1 MMNVEK
7 INKAKEL
14 SESLVNLQELE
25 ESMLRQRAKID
36 WLRLS
41 DGNNKYFHVAIK
53 IRNQTNGIKKIMR
66 NDGTYTTDQKAIETK
81 VVAFYRNLMGKASGD
96 LEGVD
101 ISAIINMGKLY
112 RKLQYCG
119 QRMEWNNL
127 LYGNTARPRAN
138 FILWLACHGRLSTKD
153 RLCKYGMIDD
163 KSCCFCSEEESMN
176 HLFFAC
182 DNSKRVWMKVLQWVQ
197 IRHDPSDWPNELH
210 WLIRHTKGKG
220 TRATVLK
227 MAIAET
233 IYEI

>member
-1 MMNVEK
+1 MFVVWKKLQRLQPHIKKLCRPVSDMSNKITQARDNLTNAQEDLSTDIMNVEK
-7 INKAKEL
+7 FNKVKEL

-101 ISAIINMGKLY
+101 ISAM
-112 RKLQYCG
+112 
-119 QRMEWNNL
+119 
-127 LYGNTARPRAN
+127 
-138 FILWLACHGRLSTKD
+138 
-153 RLCKYGMIDD
+153 
-163 KSCCFCSEEESMN
+163 
-176 HLFFAC
+176 
-182 DNSKRVWMKVLQWVQ
+182 
-197 IRHDPSDWPNELH
+197 
-210 WLIRHTKGKG
+210 
-220 TRATVLK
+220 
-227 MAIAET
+227 
-233 IYEI
+233 

>member
-1 MMNVEK
+1 
-7 INKAKEL
+7 
-14 SESLVNLQELE
+14 
-25 ESMLRQRAKID
+25 
-36 WLRLS
+36 
-41 DGNNKYFHVAIK
+41 
-53 IRNQTNGIKKIMR
+53 
-66 NDGTYTTDQKAIETK
+66 
-81 VVAFYRNLMGKASGD
+81 
-96 LEGVD
+96 
-101 ISAIINMGKLY
+101 MGKLY
-112 RKLQYCG
+112 RKLQDCG
-119 QRMEWNNL
+119 QRKEWKNL

-182 DNSKRVWMKVLQWVQ
+182 DNSKRVWMEVLQWVQ

-233 IYEI
+233 IYEIWNIRNNKIFGQAIDINTVGKKIINTLVYRGWNNKRLRKYIDILMLEGDSI

>member
-53 IRNQTNGIKKIMR
+53 IRNQTNGIKKIIR
-66 NDGTYTTDQKAIETK
+66 SDGTYTTDQKAIETE

-101 ISAIINMGKLY
+101 ISAM
-112 RKLQYCG
+112 
-119 QRMEWNNL
+119 
-127 LYGNTARPRAN
+127 
-138 FILWLACHGRLSTKD
+138 
-153 RLCKYGMIDD
+153 
-163 KSCCFCSEEESMN
+163 
-176 HLFFAC
+176 
-182 DNSKRVWMKVLQWVQ
+182 
-197 IRHDPSDWPNELH
+197 
-210 WLIRHTKGKG
+210 
-220 TRATVLK
+220 
-227 MAIAET
+227 
-233 IYEI
+233 